1 MKAFRWRSM
10 VTLIVAIGV
19 LISAWSSLG
28 HISVIFN
35 VDADHSIQ
43 EIAALL
49 TTFAAAFLLL
59 LALLSLVMRTAWLAG
74 LRLLVGIWLLV
85 SPWILGHGMGSV
97 PTLILIAGGIA
108 VVAVAAFDLYRD
120 ARHEGD
126 VLSHMS

>member
-19 LISAWSSLG
+19 LLSAWMSLG
-28 HISVIFN
+28 HINVVFN
-35 VDADHSIQ
+35 VYADDSIQ

-59 LALLSLVMRTAWLAG
+59 LALLSLVLRKAWLAG
-74 LRLLVGIWLLV
+74 LRLMVGIWFVV
-85 SPWILGHGMGSV
+85 SPWVLGHGMGSV

-108 VVAVAAFDLYRD
+108 VVAVAAFDLYRGF
-120 ARHEGD
+120 RHEGD

>member
-19 LISAWSSLG
+19 LLSAWMSLG
-28 HISVIFN
+28 HINVVFN
-35 VDADHSIQ
+35 VDADDSIQ

-59 LALLSLVMRTAWLAG
+59 LALLSLVMRKAWLAG
-74 LRLLVGIWLLV
+74 LRLLVGIWFVV

-108 VVAVAAFDLYRD
+108 VVAVAAFDLYRGF
-120 ARHEGD
+120 RHEGD

>member
-19 LISAWSSLG
+19 LISAWLSLG

>member
-1 MKAFRWRSM
+1 M
-10 VTLIVAIGV
+10 VTLIVAISV

-28 HISVIFN
+28 HISVIVN

-59 LALLSLVMRTAWLAG
+59 LALLSLVMRRAWLAG
-74 LRLLVGIWLLV
+74 LRLLVGIWFVV
-85 SPWILGHGMGSV
+85 SPWVLGHGMGSV
-97 PTLILIAGGIA
+97 PMLILVASGIA
-108 VVAVAAFDLYRD
+108 VVAVAAFDLYRGF
-120 ARHEGD
+120 RHEGD

>member
-19 LISAWSSLG
+19 LLSAWMSLG
-28 HISVIFN
+28 HINVVFN
-35 VDADHSIQ
+35 VYADDSIQ

-59 LALLSLVMRTAWLAG
+59 LALLSLVLRKAWLAG
-74 LRLLVGIWLLV
+74 LRLLVGIWFVV
-85 SPWILGHGMGSV
+85 SPWVLGHGMGSV

-108 VVAVAAFDLYRD
+108 VVAVAAFDLYRGF
-120 ARHEGD
+120 RHEGD